1 MALWGNTDVSSNA
14 VKYKVLSNSPNTG
27 AQLFNNTTIGY
38 SGPGTS
44 AGVFAMDNVETNVG
58 GRRTGAHAGWVLVK
72 LGTGPVTSFTVT
84 ANGTRFGNGET
95 LTVSAS
101 GIGMVNATGTI
112 TTNASGNAVSVA
124 VSNGGF
130 GFANVSSAT
139 VTFNREK
146 HLISITVAGTPTGFS
161 TGDIIQ
167 VGNGTINATASI
179 VANASGGF
187 ATGNVTITSTG
198 LWATTKAN
206 TNLSFAV
213 TNASGGS
220 TGGSGATFT
229 GAIANSTGGTV
240 TFTLG
245 GRAGRTS
252 YETLVATGSIQG
264 DSEDLQFPDS

>member
-14 VKYKVLSNSPNTG
+14 VKYRVLAMSPNTG
-27 AQLFNNTTIGY
+27 VNLFNNTSVGY
-38 SGPGTS
+38 NVPGMA
-44 AGVFAMDNVETNVG
+44 AGVFAMDNVETNIG
-58 GRRTGAHAGWVLVK
+58 SRRSAHAGWVLVK
-72 LGTGPVTSFTVT
+72 SGTGPVSGFTIT
-84 ANGTRFGNGET
+84 NAGTRFGNGET

-101 GIGMVNATGTI
+101 GTGMVNATGTI
-112 TTNASGNAVSVA
+112 TTNASGNATSVA
-124 VSNGGF
+124 VTNGGF

-146 HLISITVAGTPTGFS
+146 HLISITVAGTPTGYT

-198 LWATTKAN
+198 LWATAKAN

-245 GRAGRTS
+245 GRAGRTT
-252 YETLVATGSIQG
+252 YETLVAMGSIQG
-264 DSEDLQFPDS
+264 DSEDTQFPDS